1 MGFWTEHW
9 IEILFGL
16 IAAGAL
22 GFCKYLGKQLKNY
35 KVLLDKQDDEHLK
48 EVIDKRLEP
57 IKQDLVDLR
66 ELLSDAIH
74 DEEALKDSLVGS
86 YRFRLMQLCKIY
98 IRQKYMT
105 QEQYD
110 QLSEFFKVYE
120 LLGGNGQAKAL
131 YERAIEL
138 PIVETIPGL
147 DIKEQ

>member
-1 MGFWTEHW
+1 MGFWAEHW

-22 GFCKYLGKQLKNY
+22 AFCKYLGKQLKNY

-48 EVIDKRLEP
+48 QVIDKRLEP
-57 IKQDLVDLR
+57 IKQDLDDLR
-66 ELLSDAIH
+66 ELISDAIH
-74 DEEALKDSLVGS
+74 DEEALKDSLVSS

-138 PIVETIPGL
+138 PIVETIPSL
-147 DIKEQ
+147 NTK

>member
-1 MGFWTEHW
+1 MIDQVYSNTLSQ
-9 IEILFGL
+9 I
-16 IAAGAL
+16 
-22 GFCKYLGKQLKNY
+22 KNY
-35 KVLLDKQDDEHLK
+35 KFYLGYQANIV
-48 EVIDKRLEP
+48 
-57 IKQDLVDLR
+57 
-66 ELLSDAIH
+66 
-74 DEEALKDSLVGS
+74 
-86 YRFRLMQLCKIY
+86 MQLCKIY